1 MMKKIFNLLM
11 LTVCGVLLFGCKEN
25 QNDDRPTFTV
35 GMECAYAPFNWTES
49 IKTSSNYPIDG
60 TSLYAEGYDVQIAKK
75 IADALGYRLVIKA
88 IEWDGLISAL
98 TSGQIDAI
106 IAGMSDTED
115 RRLSVDFTSAYY
127 RSTHVLVMNKNS
139 QYVNGK
145 TLNNFA
151 GANVVGQLE
160 TLYDSLIDQL
170 SGVNHM
176 TPLSDVP
183 TIITAI
189 TSNRADITI
198 LEEPVAKGLI
208 ETNPNLTYVKLESG
222 FVVSEEDVCVAIAIG
237 KGNSEL
243 NELVSNVLNQI
254 SETERIRLMDEA
266 IARNKE

>member
-1 MMKKIFNLLM
+1 
-11 LTVCGVLLFGCKEN
+11 
-25 QNDDRPTFTV
+25 
-35 GMECAYAPFNWTES
+35 
-49 IKTSSNYPIDG
+49 
-60 TSLYAEGYDVQIAKK
+60 
-75 IADALGYRLVIKA
+75 
-88 IEWDGLISAL
+88 
-98 TSGQIDAI
+98 
-106 IAGMSDTED
+106 
-115 RRLSVDFTSAYY
+115 
-127 RSTHVLVMNKNS
+127 
-139 QYVNGK
+139 
-145 TLNNFA
+145 
-151 GANVVGQLE
+151 LE